1 MSLEHPWL
9 LVTLLLVPAALGAYL
24 LLARRRQRYPVRFT
38 NLEVLGDVAPRHPVW
53 RTHLPAALLGLA
65 LVALAIAVARP
76 ELRRLAPVERATVI
90 LVVDRSRSMEA
101 QDVRP
106 SRLAAAKA
114 AAAAFLERVPRRLQ
128 VGIVT
133 FSGDVTVVA
142 SPTSDHER
150 LERSVAT
157 IGTRWTGYGGTAIG
171 DALARAVEL
180 GRDAMRERG
189 LAAVG
194 SSPAPANVEGAVTIL
209 FLSDGRQNR
218 GILPP
223 AEGARLAAEAGIP
236 VYTVALGTATGGGR
250 PGGGGV
256 RLRQPRAGPGD
267 TADDRGADGRR
278 VLPGPVEHG
287 AERRLP
293 GSRLARR
300 PRAPDDRG
308 HVRLRRRCGA
318 RARRGR
324 APLPVPLARAALAAD
339 RAHGRPPRPAR
350 R

>member
-1 MSLEHPWL
+1 MIADGRSCVRSARALDSPHLSRRAFGFAGSVFFCGETASGDAPSLQRLRRAPVPRLRWSSL
-9 LVTLLLVPAALGAYL
+9 AARALTILVPAALGAYL

-38 NLEVLGDVAPRHPVW
+38 NLEVLGAVAPHHPVW
-53 RTHLPAALLGLA
+53 RTHLPTALLGLA

-157 IGTRWTGYGGTAIG
+157 IGLRWAGYGGTAIG

-189 LAAVG
+189 LAAIG
-194 SSPAPANVEGAVTIL
+194 SSPAPANVEGTVTIL

-223 AEGARLAAEAGIP
+223 SEGARLAAEAGIP
-236 VYTVALGTATGGGR
+236 VLHRRARHCDRWRSARRGR
-250 PGGGGV
+250 RL
-256 RLRQPRAGPGD
+256 RLRQPRAGSRNA
-267 TADDRGADGRR
+267 ADDRGADGRR

-293 GSRLARR
+293 
-300 PRAPDDRG
+300 
-308 HVRLRRRCGA
+308 
-318 RARRGR
+318 
-324 APLPVPLARAALAAD
+324 
-339 RAHGRPPRPAR
+339 
-350 R
+350 